1 MLLELLTILSAATGV
16 FTGSAICEKMPD
28 GVIVDLSMHVESKH
42 PRVPVDSISGALQKV
57 LEATKTFG
65 LKELYISVT
74 ESSEGPN
81 EYRNPKG
88 EETKAYYARKGIR
101 IRTPSFMETSRFL
114 EYAALQGFVS
124 TREPSFYI
132 DNADSLQSACLEK
145 AIRHAILRATAAK
158 KALNG
163 TSMTVLKVTDTDKF
177 SLYTSDD
184 TQIGE
189 ENVDAFFGKEESV
202 LSVASRG
209 VIPRPRALFYKI
221 VPEPRTVTTN
231 VKVLVKIE
239 TAE

>member
-16 FTGSAICEKMPD
+16 FTGSASCEKMPD
-28 GVIVDLSMHVESKH
+28 GVIVDLSMNVESKH
-42 PRVPVDSISGALQKV
+42 PRVPADSISGALQKV

-65 LKELYISVT
+65 LKEPYISVT
-74 ESSEGPN
+74 ETSEGPN

-88 EETKAYYARKGIR
+88 EETKAFYARKGIR

-114 EYAALQGFVS
+114 EYAALQGFMS

-132 DNADSLQSACLEK
+132 ENTDSLQSACLEK
-145 AIRHAILRATAAK
+145 ATRHALLRATAAK

-163 TSMTVLKVTDTDKF
+163 TSMSILKITDTDKF

-189 ENVDAFFGKEESV
+189 ENVDAFFGEGDRIPGLV
-202 LSVASRG
+202 SRHP
-209 VIPRPRALFYKI
+209 IPRPRALFYKI
-221 VPEPRTVTTN
+221 VPEPRIVTSN
-231 VKVLVKIE
+231 IKVLVKIE
-239 TAE
+239 TD